1 MDGVVTFWP
10 SGKSIKVKPGTTL
23 LDAARRANI
32 PIRTRC
38 GGKAACFMCKVTV
51 RPGSQLQPIGDVE
64 RNKLSGLDGNHER
77 LSCQARVAGKVDVE
91 IPLDPLR
98 AAVARQLARQAEE
111 NDDLW

>member
-1 MDGVVTFWP
+1 MDGEVTFWP
-10 SGKSIKVKPGTTL
+10 SGRTIKVKPGTTL

-51 RPGSQLQPIGDVE
+51 RPGSELQPIADNE
-64 RNKLSGLDGNHER
+64 RRKLSGLEGDNIR
-77 LSCQARVAGKVDVE
+77 LSCQAKVAGKVNVE

-98 AAVARQLARQAEE
+98 SAVARQLARQAEE
-111 NDDLW
+111 TDELW

>member
-38 GGKAACFMCKVTV
+38 GA
-51 RPGSQLQPIGDVE
+51 
-64 RNKLSGLDGNHER
+64 KLLA
-77 LSCQARVAGKVDVE
+77 SCARS
-91 IPLDPLR
+91 L
-98 AAVARQLARQAEE
+98 
-111 NDDLW
+111 